1 MDEDTLNVLHSYFKE
16 FPKWLAKHQLDSYN
30 DFINNQIP
38 LILLLLGVASYRN
51 SLRTVFMKVEIL

>member
-1 MDEDTLNVLHSYFKE
+1 MDEDTLHILHSYFKE

-38 LILLLLGVASYRN
+38 LILKTKNKHSSIRKNL
-51 SLRTVFMKVEIL
+51 